1 MNSDASA
8 KEKGANY
15 STIIWF
21 IDFLVVVSS
30 SLIDPAFGI
39 VVNIL
44 NSFFLIFHVRFVCV
58 LSYGRNAPGTN
69 WTPKAM
75 QLNAPST
82 VQMMSIY
89 NGKTFRVFLTF
100 GLNRNVLF

>member
-58 LSYGRNAPGTN
+58 CSHLEEMRLA
-69 WTPKAM
+69 
-75 QLNAPST
+75 
-82 VQMMSIY
+82 
-89 NGKTFRVFLTF
+89 LTKH
-100 GLNRNVLF
+100 LKPCN